1 MTKIQNFFSESH
13 IGQRLPV
20 NLFRANYWKENFVG
34 VLICALDVFCDN
46 IVFQQEMNKICAW
59 NNNKPFRQNIK
70 GEKKL
75 SYFKIH
81 SEDSQAGGD
90 S

>member
-1 MTKIQNFFSESH
+1 MANAYLLICSE
-13 IGQRLPV
+13 LL
-20 NLFRANYWKENFVG
+20 NKWKENFVG

-81 SEDSQAGGD
+81 IEDS
-90 S
+90 